1 MSLPESF
8 ISCLGDPQITP
19 QTGRLADVPKALL
32 KHLRP
37 LGHELTL
44 WQAAA
49 QRWRTRLEKARFEPS
64 LLSFLQHWQPK
75 FTPDQVTP
83 DVFNVILRGSDE
95 SGWKVIASSLK
106 WVNDPAWSALLNL
119 PALSHYW
126 ITDIRGSHL
135 DHLRQIISRAWFMD
149 PSPLPPGSVIA
160 GLDIPAWPNLQR
172 YHGQGRAWSL
182 HGTETVLN
190 DSISEATWKTAVE
203 QALQSGS
210 TLLVEQTQGAS
221 TLLARYNKG
230 EDGIQLDGVWQAE

>member
-8 ISCLGDPQITP
+8 TTCLGDPQITP
-19 QTGRLADVPKALL
+19 ETGRLADVPKALL

-49 QRWRTRLEKARFEPS
+49 QRWRTRLEKARFEPT
-64 LLSFLQHWQPK
+64 LLTFLQHWQPK
-75 FTPDQVTP
+75 VTPDEVTP
-83 DVFNVILRGSDE
+83 DVFNVILRGNDE

-135 DHLRQIISRAWFMD
+135 DHLRQIVSRAWFMD

-160 GLDIPAWPNLQR
+160 GLDIPGWPNLLR
-172 YHGQGRAWSL
+172 LKGRGRQWVI
-182 HGTETVLN
+182 HGTETRLEDAVSDGQWQN
-190 DSISEATWKTAVE
+190 AIAAAVAT
-203 QALQSGS
+203 GS
-210 TLLVEQTQGAS
+210 TLLVEQPQGPT
-221 TLLARYNKG
+221 TLLARYKKG